1 MQTIM
6 DPQAVRQFARDLRQR
21 ADDLG
26 RINGQASAASISMQ
40 DTWRDAKYDAF
51 LRLLD
56 EATLE
61 IRNFCD
67 YAARYADH
75 LDKKAGGVERYLE
88 DRY

>member
-21 ADDLG
+21 AQDLG
-26 RINGQASAASISMQ
+26 RINGQASAASVNMR

-51 LRLLD
+51 MRLID

-61 IRNFCD
+61 IRHFCD
-67 YAARYADH
+67 YATLYAEH

>member
-6 DPQAVRQFARDLRQR
+6 DPQAVRQFARDLRRR

-26 RINGQASAASISMQ
+26 RINGLTSAASVTMR

-51 LRLLD
+51 MRLLD

-61 IRNFCD
+61 IRQFCD
-67 YAARYADH
+67 YAARYTEH
-75 LDKKAGGVERYLE
+75 LDKKAAGVERYLE

>member
-1 MQTIM
+1 M
-6 DPQAVRQFARDLRQR
+6 DPQAVRQFARDLRRR

-26 RINGQASAASISMQ
+26 RINGLTSAASVTMR

-51 LRLLD
+51 MRLLD

-61 IRNFCD
+61 IRQFCD
-67 YAARYADH
+67 YAARYAEH
-75 LDKKAGGVERYLE
+75 LDKKAAGVERYLE